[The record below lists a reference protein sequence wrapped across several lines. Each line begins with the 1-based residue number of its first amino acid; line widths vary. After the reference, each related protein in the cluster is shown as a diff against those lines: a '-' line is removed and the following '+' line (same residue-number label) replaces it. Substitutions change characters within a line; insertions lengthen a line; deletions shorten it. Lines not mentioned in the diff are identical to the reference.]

1 MVHGYASYTHHYL
14 LFRSVFQMGPS
25 SLSVPMS
32 MFADNRRRLCDKL
45 KEGGEVTKGAI
56 VLLQGGRQECFNNT
70 DIDVLFR
77 QVCH

>member
-1 MVHGYASYTHHYL
+1 
-14 LFRSVFQMGPS
+14 
-25 SLSVPMS
+25 MS

-56 VLLQGGRQECFNNT
+56 VLLQGGRQECFNCT

-77 QVCH
+77 QVCHCNTLHVHIAWEVDCMT